1 MIVSKRDYYE
11 VLGVSREAGEA
22 EIKSAYRRLALQ
34 YHPDRNQSNP
44 EAEEKFKEASEAY
57 GVLSDADK
65 RARYDQFGHAGV
77 NGQGA
82 EAGDFADMFSSIF
95 GDFFNLDPFS
105 GQRHRRGGARAGA
118 DLKLDLRLSF
128 EESLQGVEKNLEF
141 RHQVACADCKGR
153 GTLHGAAPSTCEQ
166 CGGAGQVRASQGF
179 FTVARTC
186 PICRGAGRII
196 REACPQCRGQGRLSQ
211 PVRRK
216 VQIPAGVGDGAQ
228 LRISGEGDAG
238 PEGGPAG
245 DLYVVLSVEPHPFF
259 ERQDDDLYCAIGLS
273 FPQAALGCELEVP
286 TPWGAEKIK
295 VPAGIQP
302 GAQLPP
308 LRGKGVPRLQGRGRG
323 DLHVLVHVEVPT
335 RLNSEQRHLLQRLG
349 ELMPHDNRPHRK
361 S

>member
-11 VLGVSREAGEA
+11 VLNVSREAGEA

-34 YHPDRNQSNP
+34 YHPDRNQANP

-57 GVLSDADK
+57 SVLSDPEK
-65 RARYDQFGHAGV
+65 RARYDQYGHAGV

-82 EAGDFADMFSSIF
+82 DMGDFADMFSSIF

-105 GQRHRRGGARAGA
+105 GQRRRRGGARGGG
-118 DLKLDLRLSF
+118 DLKLDIRLSF
-128 EESLQGVEKNLEF
+128 EEALQGVEKTLEF
-141 RHQVACADCKGR
+141 RHQVACTDCKGR

-166 CGGAGQVRASQGF
+166 CGGAGQVRTSQGF

-186 PICRGAGRII
+186 PVCRGAGRII
-196 REACPQCRGQGRLSQ
+196 REACPQCRGQGRMQQS
-211 PVRRK
+211 VKRK

-228 LRISGEGDAG
+228 LRLSGEGDAG
-238 PEGGPAG
+238 YEGGPAG

-259 ERQDDDLYCAIGLS
+259 ERQEDDLYCAIGLT

-286 TPWGAEKIK
+286 TPWGMEKVK

-302 GAQLPP
+302 GAELPP

-323 DLHVLVHVEVPT
+323 DLHVLVHVEVPGK
-335 RLNSEQRHLLQRLG
+335 LNSEQRQLLQRLH
-349 ELMPHDNRPHRK
+349 ELMPPDNRPQRHK
-361 S
+361 